1 MASEISKTYSYELL
15 ARIIDPDNCAPL
27 LEAINSVL
35 NVIDDRNMT
44 YYILTTFKNAL
55 ENVNKDSLNYL
66 CNRTPNQ
73 ISTIDL
79 HNLFVL
85 KNALALDDVSQ
96 PSKTK
101 VQESEHYKDLSN
113 LYKIIDSI
121 ISPYKGQ
128 LMDNNQQ
135 PSL

>member
-15 ARIIDPDNCAPL
+15 ARIIDPDNCALL

-79 HNLFVL
+79 HTLFVL
-85 KNALALDDVSQ
+85 KNALALNDVSQ

>member
-79 HNLFVL
+79 KTLSILN
-85 KNALALDDVSQ
+85 KALALDDVSQ

>member
-15 ARIIDPDNCAPL
+15 ARIIDSDSLTSL
-27 LEAINSVL
+27 LKAINSVL

-44 YYILTTFKNAL
+44 YFTLDTFKKAL
-55 ENVNKDSLNYL
+55 EKVNKDKLTHY
-66 CNRTPNQ
+66 CNRLPNQ

-79 HNLFVL
+79 HNLFDL
-85 KNALALDDVSQ
+85 KNALALNDVSQ

-113 LYKIIDSI
+113 LYEIIDSI